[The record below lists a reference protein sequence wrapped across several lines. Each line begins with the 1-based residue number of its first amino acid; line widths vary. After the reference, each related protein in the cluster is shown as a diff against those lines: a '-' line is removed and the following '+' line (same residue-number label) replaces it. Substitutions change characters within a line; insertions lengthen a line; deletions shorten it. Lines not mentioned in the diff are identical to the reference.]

1 MLSGHLPCAQAPE
14 GSWRDESDL
23 YRIISALW
31 HRFRNNAWAVAALS
45 TTQEL
50 VLSMRDQQLCFDAH
64 GRQLIYEDRLPEW
77 LGNEL
82 GSRELKGLLE
92 RAQRDPLTVRMVIT
106 HLFGDAARAQM
117 GQVSSVALI
126 RKAFS
131 VRSELQGQV
140 VAFDDDALRMEFL
153 KATA

>member
-1 MLSGHLPCAQAPE
+1 
-14 GSWRDESDL
+14 
-23 YRIISALW
+23 
-31 HRFRNNAWAVAALS
+31 
-45 TTQEL
+45 
-50 VLSMRDQQLCFDAH
+50 
-64 GRQLIYEDRLPEW
+64 
-77 LGNEL
+77 
-82 GSRELKGLLE
+82 LLE